1 MSFNFIAISKKHS
14 LVSSIAHVI
23 LNILLVLV
31 CWLSIYIT
39 KTPFIAIGMVLLSK
53 WRTFAV
59 RPRYWIANIKSNLVD
74 LIFSL
79 SMVVLMFNSGVEFW
93 LSQLLLIAIFI
104 LWITIIK
111 PRSSIFWVKVQA
123 LCSVFFGLAGLL
135 SASFFWPT
143 EIVLVTSFLIGYSS
157 IRHVFSNEE
166 FSNLEFVSLFW
177 GLLFSQFIWIANFLV
192 IGYSLT
198 VAGQFSLI
206 IPQIS
211 IIATAISFTIFEV
224 LAEIRKDKFEK
235 SNVYA
240 PVIFSILICL
250 ILLIGFSRIPS

>member
-59 RPRYWIANIKSNLVD
+59 RPRYWIVNIKSNLVD

-111 PRSSIFWVKVQA
+111 PRSSIF
-123 LCSVFFGLAGLL
+123 LG
-135 SASFFWPT
+135 
-143 EIVLVTSFLIGYSS
+143 
-157 IRHVFSNEE
+157 
-166 FSNLEFVSLFW
+166 
-177 GLLFSQFIWIANFLV
+177 
-192 IGYSLT
+192 
-198 VAGQFSLI
+198 
-206 IPQIS
+206 
-211 IIATAISFTIFEV
+211 
-224 LAEIRKDKFEK
+224 
-235 SNVYA
+235 
-240 PVIFSILICL
+240 
-250 ILLIGFSRIPS
+250 